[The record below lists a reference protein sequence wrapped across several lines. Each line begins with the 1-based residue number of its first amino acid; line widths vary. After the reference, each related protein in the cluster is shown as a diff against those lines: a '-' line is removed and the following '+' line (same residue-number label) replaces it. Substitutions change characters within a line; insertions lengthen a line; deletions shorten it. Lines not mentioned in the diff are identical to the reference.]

1 MLIVDA
7 IIISRYRSVGTRSR
21 KSIGTS
27 VSSKDNWSSDK
38 LISAASFSDGGLV
51 RCHRTPWSSSR
62 CIAIVPY
69 EDEKKKGATPVSFRH
84 PCDLIVYSTALF
96 FLLSSLFRPRSLSVI
111 FFFFFQKEQRRTKR
125 SGGEEA
131 RFRRSLRVN
140 RWKSGLPSHHR
151 EREARSLRKVRDD
164 RSIGSKEFI
173 SDIYAKRSTYFKRV
187 PNESIIE
194 RNIMAHCS
202 RKRSLPL

>member
-1 MLIVDA
+1 M
-7 IIISRYRSVGTRSR
+7 
-21 KSIGTS
+21 
-27 VSSKDNWSSDK
+27 
-38 LISAASFSDGGLV
+38 
-51 RCHRTPWSSSR
+51 
-62 CIAIVPY
+62 PY
-69 EDEKKKGATPVSFRH
+69 EDEKKKGAAPVPPSLR
-84 PCDLIVYSTALF
+84 PNCLF
-96 FLLSSLFRPRSLSVI
+96 DRALLSSLFSFSTAIPFRD
-111 FFFFFQKEQRRTKR
+111 FFFFQKERRRTKR

-151 EREARSLRKVRDD
+151 EREARSLRKVRGD

-202 RKRSLPL
+202 LVRVNAPPLNLYIVLELQNREDTARLWNSGASSVSVLAIVFDRLSGRWTVVGRE

>member
-1 MLIVDA
+1 M
-7 IIISRYRSVGTRSR
+7 
-21 KSIGTS
+21 
-27 VSSKDNWSSDK
+27 
-38 LISAASFSDGGLV
+38 
-51 RCHRTPWSSSR
+51 
-62 CIAIVPY
+62 
-69 EDEKKKGATPVSFRH
+69 SFRH

-111 FFFFFQKEQRRTKR
+111 FFFFQKEQRRTKR

-131 RFRRSLRVN
+131 RFGRSLRVN

-202 RKRSLPL
+202 LVRVNAPPLKLYIVLELQNREDTARLWNSGASSVSVLAIVFDRLSGRWTVVGREWERERERWTG